1 MQNKTRGIVLNH
13 VKYSDSVSIAHIYTE
28 NSGRV
33 SVMVRHSKSRKSVS
47 KKSIL
52 QPLFLLEMQ
61 ISKKQNR
68 EIQYANEINNSPV
81 FHDIPFNVSKSTIA
95 FFIAEVLSKVL
106 KEEEPNPAMFSYLHN
121 CIQLLDQME
130 HGVGNFHL
138 VFLYELSRYLG
149 FYPIDNYSEQNHYF
163 NLQKGRF
170 TEFIDVPEISL
181 DEKLSKNLF
190 IIKEK
195 GFKYIAAIELSR
207 NHKLNLLEALLK
219 FYQYHLPEMGK
230 VRSLE
235 VLKEIFEG

>member
-1 MQNKTRGIVLNH
+1 MQDKTRGIVLNH

-28 NSGRV
+28 HSGRV
-33 SVMVRHSKSRKSVS
+33 SVMIRHSKSRKSVS

-81 FHDIPFNVSKSTIA
+81 FQDIPFNISKSTIA
-95 FFIAEVLSKVL
+95 FFVAEVLSKVL
-106 KEEEPNPAMFSYLHN
+106 KEEEPNPPMFSFLFN
-121 CIQLLDQME
+121 SIQLLDHLD

-138 VFLYELSRYLG
+138 VFLYELSRFLG
-149 FYPIDNYSEQNHYF
+149 FYPVDNYSEQNRFF

-181 DEKLSKNLF
+181 DEELSKDLF
-190 IIKEK
+190 MIKEK
-195 GFKYIAAIELSR
+195 GFKSISEIDLSR
-207 NHKLNLLEALLK
+207 KHKLNLLEALLK
-219 FYQYHLPEMGK
+219 FYQYHLPEMGTIK
-230 VRSLE
+230 SLE